1 MKIVIDTNVVISGI
15 FFGGEPNRLLQHAIN
30 NELEVFVSK
39 EIVDEY
45 KEVVARIAEKYP
57 NRPKKFPLDIFVSS
71 CRNVEP
77 KKIIS
82 VCRDKDDNKFI
93 ECAYE
98 AKCLYIVSGDNDL
111 LSLENY
117 ADIKIVPVA
126 DFLHKL
132 EDLK

>member
-15 FFGGEPNRLLQHAIN
+15 FFGGEPNRLLQYAIK
-30 NELEVFVSK
+30 NELEV
-39 EIVDEY
+39 VDEY
-45 KEVVARIAEKYP
+45 LEVVARIAEKYP

-71 CRNVEP
+71 CRSVEP

-111 LSLENY
+111 LSLESY
-117 ADIKIVPVA
+117 TDIKIVTVA

-132 EDLK
+132 EDLI